1 MLCAAVKLLPLLFI
15 VSILGSTSCPDR
27 CRCFH
32 ASDLV
37 DCQSRELTRVPQR
50 VPEGTWLL
58 DFSRNRLTEVERN
71 AFTGLWSLRILLLSN
86 NSIQALE
93 PQVK

>member
-15 VSILGSTSCPDR
+15 SILGSTSCPDR
-27 CRCFH
+27 CRCFIS
-32 ASDLV
+32 SDLV
-37 DCQSRELTRVPQR
+37 DCQSRELTRIAPD

-58 DFSRNRLTEVERN
+58 DFSRNRLTEVQSN
-71 AFTGLWSLRILLLSN
+71 AFIGLWSLRILLLSN
-86 NSIQALE
+86 NSIEALE